1 MAKKTY
7 VGVNNVAR
15 NVGKMYVGV
24 NGVARRV
31 KKAYVGVNGV
41 ARQFYR
47 KIATS
52 VTKISSGLDFSYG
65 MDEAGTAQNENY
77 VLFNG
82 NKRPQGATSTE
93 HVLTVNAF
101 DKNLTRT
108 IPSDLHVDSG
118 LGYKESCSG
127 ARVGNYAIM
136 GKSNTINR
144 YDTSLIRGTVS
155 INIGDSW
162 ANAPTASINGYAIL
176 GRFSVSN
183 SNSWS
188 FFAINESLTVQYVS
202 SLSTP
207 IVIDAE
213 CASAFENKMYIF
225 GGGDTNY
232 RSIDDTL
239 TLTNEGSY
247 STFTSAKCRMM
258 TGTTS
263 KYCFCVGGQTETN
276 DYTTPTY
283 QGFAVDD
290 VGTKASA
297 SLGSGNQVSSGGG
310 VASSD
315 LFLVGGGALRS
326 PSSSNDFSKKI
337 YQFDNSL
344 TKTVISDLDCKV
356 LWNYGN
362 AYWNGY
368 FIFHNARTGVGTTFY
383 NVDKANLYQEQ

>member
-7 VGVNNVAR
+7 VGVNNIAR
-15 NVGKMYVGV
+15 NVSKMYVGV

-82 NKRPQGATSTE
+82 NKRPQGGSTE

-101 DKNLTRT
+101 DKTLTRT
-108 IPSDLHVDSG
+108 IPSDLYVSDDSG
-118 LGYKESCSG
+118 NKESCSG

-144 YDTSLIRGTVS
+144 YDTALTRGTVS
-155 INIGDSW
+155 INIGDCW
-162 ANAPTASINGYAIL
+162 AQTPKASINGYAIL
-176 GRFSVSN
+176 SRFSISN
-183 SNSWS
+183 ANSWS
-188 FFAINESLTVQYVS
+188 FFSINESLTVQYVS
-202 SLSTP
+202 SLSSTM
-207 IVIDAE
+207 VFDTE

-232 RSIDDTL
+232 RSIDNTL

-263 KYCFCVGGQTETN
+263 KYCFCVGGQTTAN
-276 DYTTPTY
+276 NYNAPTY

-310 VASSD
+310 VASKD
-315 LFLVGGGALRS
+315 LFLAGGGVSGTPLL
-326 PSSSNDFSKKI
+326 NYMSKKI

-344 TKTVISDLDCKV
+344 TKTVISDLDYKV

-362 AYWNGY
+362 AYWNEH
-368 FIFHNARTGVGTTFY
+368 FIFHNARALVGTADS
-383 NVDKANLYQEQ
+383 NVAKANLYQEQ

>member
-7 VGVNNVAR
+7 VGVNNIAR
-15 NVGKMYVGV
+15 NVSKMYVGV

-93 HVLTVNAF
+93 YTLRVNAF
-101 DKNLTRT
+101 NKNLTRS
-108 IPSDLHVDSG
+108 IPTDLSATSTSDINL
-118 LGYKESCSG
+118 ESCAG
-127 ARVGNYAIM
+127 TQIGNYALM
-136 GKSNTINR
+136 GKSNCINS
-144 YDTSLIRGTVS
+144 YDTSLTRNVVYT
-155 INIGDSW
+155 INGSVFSMR
-162 ANAPTASINGYAIL
+162 PKASIANYAIFCSGEDTNWTFHPFDSAL
-176 GRFSVSN
+176 THQSTITYIITTRL
-183 SNSWS
+183 
-188 FFAINESLTVQYVS
+188 SLV
-202 SLSTP
+202 
-207 IVIDAE
+207 DNG

-232 RSIDDTL
+232 RSISNTL

-247 STFTSAKCRMM
+247 STFTNAKMRMM

-263 KYCFCVGGQTETN
+263 KYCFCVGGMTTN
-276 DYTTPTY
+276 GNYESGTSN
-283 QGFAVDD
+283 GFAVDN
-290 VGTKASA
+290 VGTKTRITVSEAF
-297 SLGSGNQVSSGGG
+297 SSGGG
-310 VASSD
+310 VASND
-315 LFLVGGGALRS
+315 LFLVGGGTIGNFS
-326 PSSSNDFSKKI
+326 YSNIKNKI

-344 TKTVISDLDCKV
+344 TRTILSNLDYRV
-356 LWNYGN
+356 EWNYGN

-368 FIFHNARTGVGTTFY
+368 FIFHNGRTKYSDDSNSF
-383 NVDKANLYQEQ
+383 NASKANLYQEQ